1 LRWREKSGDCS
12 HELFD
17 LRPCES
23 GIQLSEL
30 LVTSHELV
38 TLDGSTFFVSAP
50 SGDVDGLEM
59 HGFFHADVRHLSIWK
74 LFLEGT
80 PIRVL
85 TSRSL
90 RYYAA
95 SIFGTLASARIGE
108 NPPVSVQR
116 ERIVAG
122 GVHEDIVVENNSQVE
137 RRVALELRYGSDF
150 ADIFD
155 IKDRTPKKG
164 VVGADVGPGEV
175 TLWYRRDDFR
185 RGTRIS
191 FSEPC
196 ELTEDRARFDL
207 VLPPRQMWQTHIDIS
222 CLVGDEERRPRHD
235 CQSPGEL
242 QPQMPLTLEEWLEEA
257 PQLDTDF
264 DPLLHTYRRS
274 LLDLAALRFRPL
286 ERVPWS
292 LPAAGLPWFMA
303 LFGRDSLITAYEALP
318 FQPQLAATTLET
330 LSAFQATEDKAF
342 RDAEPGKILHELRM
356 GERASL
362 GEIPHTPY
370 YGSHDSTP
378 LFLILL
384 DEYERWTGDT
394 ELVRRLEP
402 TARAALAWIQGPG
415 DPDGDGYLEYRTRSS
430 RGLSNQCW
438 KDSWNSILFADGTV
452 AQPPIATCELQGY
465 AYDARWRTAR
475 LAREVWGDAP
485 LAVRLEQ
492 EAVVLRE
499 RFDGDFW
506 NEERGHYVLALDG
519 EKRQV
524 DALTSNVGHLLWSGI
539 VPEHRAALTV
549 QRLMAP
555 DMFSGW
561 GIRTMSAADAGYSPI
576 EYHNGTVWPHD
587 TAMLAEGMRR
597 HGFREEA
604 ATLTTALIEAAN
616 AFDDRLPEVFA
627 GFPRERT
634 RMPVEYPTAS
644 RPQAWSAA
652 APLLALRTVLG
663 LDVEGGRL
671 RSSPVLPPTFGQ
683 VKLRRIPVCGGRVD
697 ASS

>member
-1 LRWREKSGDCS
+1 
-12 HELFD
+12 
-17 LRPCES
+17 
-23 GIQLSEL
+23 
-30 LVTSHELV
+30 VTSHELV
-38 TLDGSTFFVSAP
+38 TLDGSTFFVSGA
-50 SGDVDGLEM
+50 SGDVDGLEA
-59 HGFFHADVRHLSIWK
+59 HGFFHADVRHLSTWQLLI
-74 LFLEGT
+74 EGS

-90 RYYAA
+90 RYYSS
-95 SIFGTLASARIGE
+95 SIFGTLGTARIGV

-116 ERIVAG
+116 DRIVAD
-122 GVHEDIVVENNSQVE
+122 GVHEDIIVENNSQVE
-137 RRVALELRYGSDF
+137 QRLVLELRFGSDF

-155 IKDRTPKKG
+155 VKDRTPKKG
-164 VVGADVGPGEV
+164 VTGAEVGARQV

-196 ELTEDRARFDL
+196 ELTVDGARFGV
-207 VLPPRQMWQTHIDIS
+207 VLLPRQTWQAHIDIS
-222 CLVGDEERRPRHD
+222 CLVGDQERRPRHD
-235 CQSPGEL
+235 CRSLGEL
-242 QPQMPLTLEEWLEEA
+242 QPQMPQTLEEWLEEA
-257 PQLDTDF
+257 PDLETDF
-264 DPLLHTYRRS
+264 DPLLHAYRRS

-286 ERVPWS
+286 ERIPWS

-330 LSAFQATEDKAF
+330 LSSFQATEDDAF
-342 RDAEPGKILHELRM
+342 RDAQPGKILHELRM

-362 GEIPHTPY
+362 GESPHTPY

-384 DEYERWTGDT
+384 DEYERWTGDR

-402 TARAALAWIQGPG
+402 AARAALGWIQGPG

-430 RGLSNQCW
+430 RGLDNQCW
-438 KDSWNSILFADGTV
+438 KDSWNAILFADGTI

-465 AYDARWRTAR
+465 AYDARHRAAR
-475 LAREVWGDAP
+475 LAREVWGDP
-485 LAVRLEQ
+485 SLAARLEH
-492 EAVVLRE
+492 EASQLRE
-499 RFDGDFW
+499 RFDSDFW

-524 DALTSNVGHLLWSGI
+524 DALTSNVGHLLWSRI
-539 VPEHRAALTV
+539 IPEHRAVLTV

-587 TAMLAEGMRR
+587 SAIVAEGMRLY
-597 HGFREEA
+597 GFGKEA
-604 ATLTTALIEAAN
+604 ATLATALVEAAN

-652 APLLALRTVLG
+652 APLLALRTVMG
-663 LDVEGGRL
+663 LDVESGRL
-671 RSSPVLPPTFGQ
+671 RSSPVLPLAFGR
-683 VKLRRIPVCGGRVD
+683 VRLRRIPVRGGRVN
-697 ASS
+697 A

>member
-1 LRWREKSGDCS
+1 
-12 HELFD
+12 
-17 LRPCES
+17 
-23 GIQLSEL
+23 
-30 LVTSHELV
+30 V
-38 TLDGSTFFVSAP
+38 TLDGSTFFVSGA
-50 SGDVDGLEM
+50 SGDVDGLEA
-59 HGFFHADVRHLSIWK
+59 HGFFHADVRHLSVWQLLI
-74 LFLEGT
+74 EGS

-90 RYYAA
+90 RYYSA
-95 SIFGTLASARIGE
+95 SIFGTLGTARIGV

-116 ERIVAG
+116 DRIVAD

-137 RRVALELRYGSDF
+137 QRVVLELRFGSDF

-164 VVGADVGPGEV
+164 VTGAEVGPGYV

-191 FSEPC
+191 FSELC
-196 ELTEDRARFDL
+196 DLTVDGARFDI
-207 VLPPRQMWQTHIDIS
+207 VLPPRQTWQTHIDIS
-222 CLVGDEERRPRHD
+222 CLVGDQERRPRHD

-242 QPQMPLTLEEWLEEA
+242 QPQMPQTLEEWLEEA
-257 PQLDTDF
+257 PDLETDF
-264 DPLLHTYRRS
+264 DPLIHTYRRS

-286 ERVPWS
+286 ERIPWS

-318 FQPQLAATTLET
+318 FQPQLAATALET
-330 LSAFQATEDKAF
+330 LAAFQATEDDPF

-394 ELVRRLEP
+394 ELVRHLEP
-402 TARAALAWIQGPG
+402 TARAALGWLRGPG
-415 DPDGDGYLEYRTRSS
+415 DPDGDGYLEYHSRSS
-430 RGLSNQCW
+430 RGLDNQCW
-438 KDSWNSILFADGTV
+438 KDSWNAILFADGTI

-465 AYDARWRTAR
+465 AYDARRRTAR
-475 LAREVWGDAP
+475 LASEVWGDP
-485 LAVRLEQ
+485 SLAARLEH
-492 EAVVLRE
+492 EASLLHE
-499 RFDGDFW
+499 RFDNDFW
-506 NEERGHYVLALDG
+506 NEERGHYVLALDRD
-519 EKRQV
+519 KRQV
-524 DALTSNVGHLLWSGI
+524 DALTSNVGHLLWSRI

-561 GIRTMSAADAGYSPI
+561 GIRTMSAGDAGYSPI

-587 TAMLAEGMRR
+587 TAILAEGMRLY
-597 HGFREEA
+597 GFGKEA
-604 ATLTTALIEAAN
+604 ATLTTALVEAAN

-627 GFPRERT
+627 GLPRERT
-634 RMPVEYPTAS
+634 RLPVEYPTAS

-652 APLLALRTVLG
+652 APLLALRTVMG
-663 LDVEGGRL
+663 LDVESGRL
-671 RSSPVLPPTFGQ
+671 RSSPALPSAFGR
-683 VKLRRIPVCGGRVD
+683 VTLRRIPVRGGRVN
-697 ASS
+697 A